1 MEAKMETE
9 AETDSET
16 KVETLAAR
24 STTFSLLVVDDEV
37 TTRNLCRDVAA
48 DAGLQVYVAPTTE
61 EAIEIL
67 DQFPV
72 DIVVTDLQVPQLG
85 GLELLK
91 RTRANNAEIAVIVLT
106 QYGTIATAIEATR
119 LGATDYV
126 TKPFH
131 VEELRAKLDRLIH
144 SIEMDQENRLMREEL
159 RSRPGFGGLIGMSP
173 RMQRVY
179 KLIQKV
185 AQHTYP
191 VLILGESG
199 TGKELVAR
207 SIHFS
212 GPRKNKPFA
221 PVDCSSLVPTLIESE
236 LFGYVK
242 GAFTGAQHSKQ
253 GLFEAAGEGTL
264 FLDEIG
270 DLPID
275 LQAKLLRALQER
287 EIKPVGSNERI
298 GIRARVI
305 AATNRDLES
314 AIRTGGFRQDL
325 YFRLNVVQ
333 IKLPPLR
340 ERKADIL
347 LLANAFLEKFSDS
360 ARPTHT
366 VSEDAM
372 SCIMAYD
379 WPGNIRELENAI
391 ERAVALGSGPILH
404 VGDLPSNLHYAASE
418 KHSDGDELVPLE
430 ILERRAIFRA
440 LQETSGDKL
449 AAARLLGI
457 GKTTLY
463 RKLKQYESGR
473 AQA

>member
-1 MEAKMETE
+1 MEMQTR
-9 AETDSET
+9 
-16 KVETLAAR
+16 VESLAAR
-24 STTFSLLVVDDEV
+24 SAAFSLLVVDDEV

-67 DQFPV
+67 DQYPV
-72 DIVVTDLQVPQLG
+72 DIVVTDLQVPQIG

-106 QYGTIATAIEATR
+106 QYGTIATAIEATK

-131 VEELRAKLDRLIH
+131 VDELRAKLDRLVR
-144 SIEMDQENRLMREEL
+144 SIEMDQENRLLREEL
-159 RSRPGFGGLIGMSP
+159 RSRPGFGGLIGLSP

-185 AQHTYP
+185 AQHNYP

-242 GAFTGAQHSKQ
+242 GAFTGAQHTKQ

-340 ERKADIL
+340 ERKADIPL
-347 LLANAFLEKFSDS
+347 LVNTFLEKFSDPS
-360 ARPTHT
+360 RPIHS

-372 SCIMAYD
+372 RRIMAYD

-404 VGDLPSNLHYAASE
+404 VGDLPSNLQYSTSE
-418 KHSDGDELVPLE
+418 KLADVDELVPLE

-473 AQA
+473 SQA